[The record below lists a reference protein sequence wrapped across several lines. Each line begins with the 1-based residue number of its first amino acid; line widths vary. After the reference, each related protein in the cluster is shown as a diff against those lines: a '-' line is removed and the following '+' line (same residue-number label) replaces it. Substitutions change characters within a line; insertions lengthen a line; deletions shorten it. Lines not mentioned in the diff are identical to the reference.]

1 MLVWG
6 HAWLQQAKP
15 TDLVTLGVSSISHA
29 PLMAYDKL
37 DSIPSDWKN
46 KAHTPEFWDKVTP
59 DLSNLFELMK
69 KHHTILDATLL
80 TYKQAGEHSLSW
92 QCSYELG
99 KRITAKAYRA
109 GVTICAGTDD
119 DQVEFVQSE
128 LNCLVKEAGLTPLDT
143 IIAGTLHG
151 AQALHIDNQYG
162 TVETGKVAN
171 LLVLDKNPL
180 ENIDN
185 ITSVNLVIKG
195 GKVYKK

>member
-1 MLVWG
+1 
-6 HAWLQQAKP
+6 
-15 TDLVTLGVSSISHA
+15 
-29 PLMAYDKL
+29 
-37 DSIPSDWKN
+37 
-46 KAHTPEFWDKVTP
+46 
-59 DLSNLFELMK
+59 MK

-99 KRITAKAYRA
+99 KRITARAYRA

-128 LNCLVKEAGLTPLDT
+128 LKCLVSDAGFTPIDA

-151 AQALHIDNQYG
+151 AEVLHIDNQYG
-162 TVETGKVAN
+162 TVEAGKIAD
-171 LLVLDKNPL
+171 LLVIDKNPL

-185 ITSVNLVIKG
+185 IKSVNFVIKG